1 MFRQSRFES
10 SHFLLTLAPF
20 SEPKKKKKK
29 ECDLSL
35 IALNSSLSA
44 KKDSSNTRPSISHLN
59 SLEIGQTTIL
69 NDLNNV
75 PTDLFTFFHIAPKH
89 EDW

>member
-44 KKDSSNTRPSISHLN
+44 KKTPLIPGLA
-59 SLEIGQTTIL
+59 
-69 NDLNNV
+69 
-75 PTDLFTFFHIAPKH
+75 FHILIASK
-89 EDW
+89 